1 VFHVKGTLYNL
12 EKTIDKL
19 NLEADNSLS
28 KVQEK
33 NSGVPLPLTDCA
45 TDVIIDKISL
55 KVPHVVKGSKNKRGI
70 ISLEKN
76 KGKKKKVLLKKVQT
90 YWGLVP

>member
-33 NSGVPLPLTDCA
+33 NSGVPLPLTNCA
-45 TDVIIDKISL
+45 TDVIISKISL
-55 KVPHVVKGSKNKRGI
+55 KVPHVVKGSKNKRGT